1 MKTTNDLH
9 NNVKA
14 QVCLASVNLGTA
26 SKIGLPIDIRDYG
39 GVEFIINY
47 GAVAASTTTVLAT
60 VMESDTATAADFTSV
75 ADADLLGTE
84 AAASL
89 AGGLALATGV
99 TSAVV
104 KRIGYKGRKRY
115 AKVKLK
121 ASASTVGGVSA
132 VLFNPKL
139 SSSREEIS

>member
-1 MKTTNDLH
+1 MKSTNDLH

-14 QVCLASVNLGTA
+14 QVCLAAVNLATS
-26 SKIGLPIDIRDYG
+26 SKIGEPVDTRGYG
-39 GVEFIINY
+39 GVEFLINY
-47 GAVAASTTTVLAT
+47 GAVAASTTTIVAT

-84 AAASL
+84 ADASIGAAARV
-89 AGGLALATGV
+89 AGS

-104 KRIGYKGRKRY
+104 KKIGYKGRKRY

-121 ASASTVGGVSA
+121 ASASAAGAVSA
-132 VLFNPKL
+132 VLFNPEL
-139 SSSREEIS
+139 APVA